1 MLPTLRRARQP
12 IGGNLLVFFGN
23 LIHNDFEVVCRNRQL
38 IIGKLV
44 GAPLLIHRLRHVV
57 VGLQCRRQGL
67 FQRCGSMGAIREHE
81 VLARRAERLVQIHIL
96 RQELVC
102 WVAIGGQY
110 VVSFV
115 VIGEDEPLGGFEVM
129 SSA

>member
-1 MLPTLRRARQP
+1 
-12 IGGNLLVFFGN
+12 
-23 LIHNDFEVVCRNRQL
+23 
-38 IIGKLV
+38 
-44 GAPLLIHRLRHVV
+44 
-57 VGLQCRRQGL
+57 
-67 FQRCGSMGAIREHE
+67 MGAIREHE